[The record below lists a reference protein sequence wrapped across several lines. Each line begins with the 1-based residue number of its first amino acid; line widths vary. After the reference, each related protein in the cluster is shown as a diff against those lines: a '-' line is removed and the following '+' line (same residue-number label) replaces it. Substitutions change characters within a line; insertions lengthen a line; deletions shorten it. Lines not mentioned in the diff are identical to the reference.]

1 MKRGLLLAV
10 VWLAAMA
17 MMGCGGGGDAPK
29 EKKKD
34 GDKAAAAQPA
44 DKMLDI
50 GPDAAPD
57 QVVIGLIEAMKS
69 GDKDAK
75 EALLTTKAREETAKH
90 NMPVHTMAMPN
101 TQYQVGKPKYLE
113 KNPNGAH
120 VSSIL
125 TETFEDGS
133 TQDHQIVWVLRREA
147 ENGWR
152 IAGMAVEL
160 LPGTPPQ
167 FLNFEDPLDM
177 QKKMDEAAA
186 ALVQQEQQAQGSQ
199 PSEGTQTEE
208 STAQAATP
216 NQLRTQKR

>member
-1 MKRGLLLAV
+1 V
-10 VWLAAMA
+10 V
-17 MMGCGGGGDAPK
+17 
-29 EKKKD
+29 
-34 GDKAAAAQPA
+34 
-44 DKMLDI
+44 
-50 GPDAAPD
+50 
-57 QVVIGLIEAMKS
+57 GLIEAMKS

-75 EALLTTKAREETAKH
+75 EALLTQKAREETAKH

-101 TQYQVGKPKYLE
+101 TQYQVGKPKFLE
-113 KNPNGAH
+113 RNPNGAH

-133 TQDHQIVWVLRREA
+133 TQDHQIVWVLRREP

-177 QKKMDEAAA
+177 HKKMEEAAQ
-186 ALVQQEQQAQGSQ
+186 ALVQQEQTQGGQPLETNQAEGGQVEDSQAQ
-199 PSEGTQTEE
+199 
-208 STAQAATP
+208 ATIP
-216 NQLRTQKR
+216 NELRKPKR

>member
-1 MKRGLLLAV
+1 MKRRLLFAGLWVAALSLA
-10 VWLAAMA
+10 
-17 MMGCGGGGDAPK
+17 GCGGGGDAPK
-29 EKKKD
+29 QEKSKD
-34 GDKAAAAQPA
+34 GDKAAALQPA
-44 DKMLDI
+44 EKTLDI
-50 GPDAAPD
+50 NPDSTPD
-57 QVVIGLIEAMKS
+57 QVVTGLIEAMKS
-69 GDKDAK
+69 GDKEAK

-101 TQYQVGKPKYLE
+101 TRFQVGKPKFLE
-113 KNPNGAH
+113 RNPNGAH

-133 TQDHQIVWVLRREA
+133 TQDHKIVWVLRREP

-160 LPGTPPQ
+160 LPATPPQ

-186 ALVQQEQQAQGSQ
+186 ALVQQEQEAQGNQAQGSDA
-199 PSEGTQTEE
+199 EG
-208 STAQAATP
+208 SQAS
-216 NQLRTQKR
+216 NSNELRTQKR